1 MAGASVQCA
10 IMASTMIAH
19 LHGTV
24 KKHLGG
30 EVTVDV
36 HDVGYKVT
44 TPLNVL
50 ERIEEGA
57 TVRLW
62 ISTYVRED
70 RLSLFGF
77 LDERMRTLFEKL
89 LERPGIGPR
98 LALELCGC
106 PSHLL
111 AQAIAGDT
119 EILQMVKG
127 VGKKSAEKLAIELRS
142 LAGKY
147 PELFANTSDIPQQYP
162 SVREDDA
169 AAALKELGY
178 DHPTILQVL
187 ARLPKNLRTPEERI
201 TAALR
206 SL

>member
-1 MAGASVQCA
+1 
-10 IMASTMIAH
+10 MIAN

-36 HDVGYKVT
+36 HDVGYRVI
-44 TPLNVL
+44 TPANVW
-50 ERIEEGA
+50 ERIEDGA
-57 TVRLW
+57 VARLW

-70 RLSLFGF
+70 RLALFGF

-111 AQAIAGDT
+111 TQAIAGDT

-127 VGKKSAEKLAIELRS
+127 VGKKSAEKLVIELKS
-142 LAGKY
+142 LAGKS
-147 PELFANTSDIPQQYP
+147 PELFASTGDAMQHSP
-162 SVREDDA
+162 SIREDDA

-178 DHPTILQVL
+178 DHQTILQVL
-187 ARLPKNLRTPEERI
+187 TKIPKNLRTPEERI

>member
-1 MAGASVQCA
+1 
-10 IMASTMIAH
+10 MIAH
-19 LHGTV
+19 LHGIA

-36 HDVGYKVT
+36 HDVGYRVT
-44 TPLNVL
+44 TPLNVW
-50 ERIEEGA
+50 ERIEDGA
-57 TVRLW
+57 IIRLW

-70 RLSLFGF
+70 RLALFGF
-77 LDERMRTLFEKL
+77 LDERMRMLFEKL

-127 VGKKSAEKLAIELRS
+127 VGKKSAEKLVIELKS
-142 LAGKY
+142 LAGKH
-147 PELFANTSDIPQQYP
+147 PELFTSTSGTTQQYP

-169 AAALKELGY
+169 VAALKELGY
-178 DHPTILQVL
+178 EHSAILQAL
-187 ARLPKNLRTPEERI
+187 AKLPKELRTPEERI

>member
-1 MAGASVQCA
+1 
-10 IMASTMIAH
+10 MIAH
-19 LHGTV
+19 LHGMV

-36 HDVGYKVT
+36 HDVGYRVM
-44 TPLNVL
+44 TPPIVW

-89 LERPGIGPR
+89 IERPGIGPR

-106 PSHLL
+106 PGHLL

-119 EILQMVKG
+119 EILTLVKG
-127 VGKKSAEKLAIELRS
+127 VGKKSAEKLAIELKS
-142 LAGKY
+142 LVGKH
-147 PELFANTSDIPQQYP
+147 PELFTSTSGTTQQYP
-162 SVREDDA
+162 SAREDDA
-169 AAALKELGY
+169 VAALKELGY
-178 DHPTILQVL
+178 DHSVILQVL
-187 ARLPKNLRTPEERI
+187 AKLPKDLRTPEERI

>member
-1 MAGASVQCA
+1 
-10 IMASTMIAH
+10 MIAH

-30 EVTVDV
+30 ELTVDI
-36 HDVGYKVT
+36 HDVGYRVM
-44 TPLNVL
+44 TPPNVWDQ
-50 ERIEEGA
+50 IEDGA
-57 TVRLW
+57 LVRLW

-70 RLSLFGF
+70 RLALFGF
-77 LDERMRTLFEKL
+77 LEERMRTLFEKL

-111 AQAIAGDT
+111 AQAIAGDA
-119 EILQMVKG
+119 EILHMVKG
-127 VGKKSAEKLAIELRS
+127 VGKKSAEKLVIELKS
-142 LAGKY
+142 LASKH
-147 PELFANTSDIPQQYP
+147 PELFVHPNGLPQQYP
-162 SVREDDA
+162 SAGDDDA
-169 AAALKELGY
+169 VAALKELGF
-178 DHPTILQVL
+178 DQGAILQAL
-187 ARLPKNLRTPEERI
+187 AKLPKHLRTPEERL